1 MITIGSN
8 AASTKVSNILNTLTE
23 SIEKQTKILSSG
35 KRILSAED
43 DPAGIAIATSIRT
56 DRDSYSVVE
65 KNISSGKSLMDV
77 SNTALGATTKILGE
91 MKKLALES
99 KNDTLS
105 TEQRDALQSTFGE
118 LQKQYDETI
127 KGASLFGKNLL
138 DAGAADV
145 DLQTGIGAGA
155 SNKTTILAA
164 DTSSTA
170 LGVDSGSITIDS
182 ITNAD
187 SSITAIDDALKSIGT
202 NQSIMGAQ
210 SRALNTRLESV
221 KNIGENLESAL
232 SRVEDADMAK
242 EASKLTLLQ
251 SKQQMALQSLSIVN
265 SFPQNAL
272 SLLR

>member
-8 AASTKVSNILNTLTE
+8 AASTKVSNILNTLTDN
-23 SIEKQTKILSSG
+23 IEKQTKILSSG

-105 TEQRDALQSTFGE
+105 TEQRDALQATFGE

-127 KGASLFGKNLL
+127 KGATLFGKNLL
-138 DAGAADV
+138 DASAADI

-155 SNKTTILAA
+155 SNKTTIKAA

-170 LGVDSGSITIDS
+170 LGVDAGSITIDS
-182 ITNAD
+182 MANAD
-187 SSITAIDDALKSIGT
+187 SAITAIDDALKSIGT

-210 SRALNTRLESV
+210 TKALSTRLESV